1 MLLWGGV
8 FGNLINFPV
17 TIGVNIVF
25 GSIFAVLA
33 LLLWQQWW
41 GLIIGVSAALVTW
54 SLWGIRGEQLS
65 MYLKSLGYRLL

>member
-41 GLIIGVSAALVTW
+41 GLIIGVSAALVT
-54 SLWGIRGEQLS
+54 
-65 MYLKSLGYRLL
+65 